1 MDGPQL
7 LVHIRPSPR
16 LRAGLL
22 AGIAV
27 ALAAPWLSALGPVA
41 ALVLDGLVLI
51 VARRARPWLL
61 LARPLLLR
69 LDASGWALGE
79 ADATEPVEPLPDS
92 TVWPRLTV
100 LRLASA
106 VGVRTLIL
114 LPDSAAPEE
123 LRRLRV
129 ALRLR
134 AGRSG
139 HQDRVDGPV

>member
-1 MDGPQL
+1 MDGPRL
-7 LVHIRPSPR
+7 LVCLRPSPG

-27 ALAAPWLSALGPVA
+27 ALVAPWLSALGPVA

-61 LARPLLLR
+61 FSRPLLLR
-69 LDASGWALGE
+69 CDASGWALGE
-79 ADATEPVEPLPDS
+79 ADAPEPVEPLPDS
-92 TVWPRLTV
+92 TVWPLLTV

-106 VGVRTLIL
+106 QGVRTLVL
-114 LPDSAAPEE
+114 LPDSAAPAE